1 MWNHPIFVYTEG
13 SMTDIGL
20 EETQTHV
27 SVRGKVWQT
36 RARCTMASNEDQ
48 KLDKKAMENL
58 QNHLREAVYDN
69 GLKRGQ
75 SEKHQR

>member
-1 MWNHPIFVYTEG
+1 
-13 SMTDIGL
+13 
-20 EETQTHV
+20 
-27 SVRGKVWQT
+27 
-36 RARCTMASNEDQ
+36 MASNEDQ